1 MTLATDLPLLRNP
14 FNLLGVSSRDTR
26 HRIVDAAEE
35 RAVTHAGELCSRAAS
50 DLINPRSRVAA
61 EVAWL
66 PGLSPRR
73 ASQMVDQLVLN
84 PSAVIRVEGVPLLA
98 RSNLLGSAI
107 LGLAPDQ
114 PDADW
119 LYAIVTL
126 GRTVDEIDPEA
137 VVRAINEDRKVAGFT
152 EVRTVEPVEEAL
164 AERRREYRDCIKAA
178 LDKLPPEKLAIVC
191 AAAVNECTNGG
202 NVHAPLLIDELV
214 DGYAIETHAFF
225 VQEAEN
231 VRKLITRALEVAP
244 KGLQPDSPVLNRLEA
259 VLRNWAFVA
268 QPIQL
273 SAKAQGTTH
282 ELSKMIAGEVRGLG
296 VELFNKYHLLDCS
309 QRIVSMLK
317 ALFGTVSEIADI
329 IADDSRT
336 LESLARERNIQQRL
350 EAIFKMCTDIAEAAE
365 SGPASGA
372 GEARRLNDLAKDQI
386 ARLVNEGIPKSGIDQ
401 AKDAFAFAS
410 LRCAFAY
417 GHKTLKWSETIA
429 LLEEALELAPSE
441 DSRDTINGHLQT
453 ARQRNRVFA
462 GLSPISSAPT
472 LSTFNGC
479 GFTVYGSTDP
489 DPGTGSHIATYY
501 FVFFFL
507 PIFPICRYRV
517 ISSGSSYR
525 FLGKGSLRPFDKLHL
540 AASLI
545 IITFIIIIIS
555 LGR

>member
-1 MTLATDLPLLRNP
+1 LATDPPLLRNP
-14 FNLLGVSSRDTR
+14 FHLLGVSSRDTR
-26 HRIVDAAEE
+26 HRIVEAAEE
-35 RAVTHAGELCSRAAS
+35 RAVIHDGELCSKAGS
-50 DLINPRSRVAA
+50 DLTNPRSRVAA

-73 ASQMVDQLVLN
+73 ASQMIDELVLN
-84 PSAVIRVEGVPLLA
+84 PSAVIRLEGVPLLA

-107 LGLAPDQ
+107 LGLTPDQ

-119 LYAIVTL
+119 VYAIVTL
-126 GRTVDEIDPEA
+126 GRTVDKIDPEA
-137 VVRAINEDRKVAGFT
+137 VVRDINEDRKVAGFT
-152 EVRTVEPVEEAL
+152 EVKAVEPVEEAL

-178 LDKLPPEKLAIVC
+178 LDKLPPEKLAKVC
-191 AAAVNECTNGG
+191 AAAVNESTNGG

-214 DGYAIETHAFF
+214 DGYAVETHTFF

-244 KGLQPDSPVLNRLEA
+244 KGLQPVSPVLDRLEA
-259 VLRNWAFVA
+259 VLKNWAFVA

-282 ELSKMIAGEVRGLG
+282 ELSKVIAGEVRGLG
-296 VELFNKYHLLDCS
+296 VELFNKYDLLDCS

-317 ALFGTVSEIADI
+317 ALFETVSEIADI

-336 LESLARERNIQQRL
+336 LDGLARKRDIERRL
-350 EAIFKMCTDIAEAAE
+350 EAIFKMCTDIAETTE
-365 SGPASGA
+365 SSPASGA
-372 GEARRLNDLAKDQI
+372 GEARSLLDQARDQI
-386 ARLVNEGIPKSGIDQ
+386 ARLVKEGIPSSGIDQ

-417 GHKTLKWSETIA
+417 GHKTLKWSETVA
-429 LLEEALELAPSE
+429 LLEEAVELTSNE
-441 DSRDTINGHLQT
+441 HSRDTINGHLQT
-453 ARQRNRVFA
+453 ARERKRVFA
-462 GLSPISSAPT
+462 GLSTISSAPT
-472 LSTFNGC
+472 LATINGC

-489 DPGTGSHIATYY
+489 DPGTGSHMATYY
-501 FVFFFL
+501 FVLFFL

-517 ISSGSSYR
+517 ISLGNSYR
-525 FLGKGSLRPFDKLHL
+525 FLGKGSLRPFDKLYL

-545 IITFIIIIIS
+545 IITFIIFSS
-555 LGR
+555 LSR

>member
-1 MTLATDLPLLRNP
+1 MATDPPLLRNP
-14 FNLLGVSSRDTR
+14 FHLLGVSSRDTR
-26 HRIVDAAEE
+26 HRIVEAAEE
-35 RAVTHAGELCSRAAS
+35 RAVIHDGELCSKAGS
-50 DLINPRSRVAA
+50 DLTNPRSRVAA

-73 ASQMVDQLVLN
+73 ASQMIDELVLN
-84 PSAVIRVEGVPLLA
+84 PSAVIRLEGVPLLA

-107 LGLAPDQ
+107 LGLTPDQ

-119 LYAIVTL
+119 VYAIVTL
-126 GRTVDEIDPEA
+126 GRTVDKIDPEA
-137 VVRAINEDRKVAGFT
+137 VVRDINEDRKVAGFT
-152 EVRTVEPVEEAL
+152 EVKAVEPVEEAL

-178 LDKLPPEKLAIVC
+178 LDKLPPEKLAKVC
-191 AAAVNECTNGG
+191 AAAVNESTNGG

-214 DGYAIETHAFF
+214 DGYAVETHTFF

-244 KGLQPDSPVLNRLEA
+244 KGLQPVSPVLDRLEA
-259 VLRNWAFVA
+259 VLKNWAFVA

-282 ELSKMIAGEVRGLG
+282 ELSKVIAGEVRGLG
-296 VELFNKYHLLDCS
+296 VELFNKYDLLDCS

-317 ALFGTVSEIADI
+317 ALFETVSEIADI

-336 LESLARERNIQQRL
+336 LDGLARKRDIERRL
-350 EAIFKMCTDIAEAAE
+350 EAIFKMCTDIAETTE
-365 SGPASGA
+365 SSPASGA
-372 GEARRLNDLAKDQI
+372 GEARSLLDQARDQI
-386 ARLVNEGIPKSGIDQ
+386 ARLVKEGIPSSGIDQ

-417 GHKTLKWSETIA
+417 GHKTLKWSETVA
-429 LLEEALELAPSE
+429 LLEEAVELTSNE
-441 DSRDTINGHLQT
+441 HSRDTINGHLQT
-453 ARQRNRVFA
+453 ARERKRVFA
-462 GLSPISSAPT
+462 GLSTISSAPT
-472 LSTFNGC
+472 LATINGC

-489 DPGTGSHIATYY
+489 DPGTGSHMATYY
-501 FVFFFL
+501 FVLFFL

-517 ISSGSSYR
+517 ISLGNSYR
-525 FLGKGSLRPFDKLHL
+525 FLGKGSLRPFDKLYL

-545 IITFIIIIIS
+545 IITFIIFSS
-555 LGR
+555 LSR